1 MTPTTAATVPGSL
14 ASHPDAIDLDTDS
27 ASTLLAALRDRQ
39 VSSRELLEAYLHRI
53 AVRNPALNAV
63 VTLDV
68 DRARAAADA
77 ADVATARGHATGA
90 LHGLPMTIKDSL
102 ETAGMRTTAGAPD
115 LAAYVPA
122 SDADA
127 VARLRREGA
136 IIFGKT
142 NLPVYAMDWQSTN
155 PVFGTT
161 NNPWDL
167 DRTPGGSSGGAAAA
181 VAAGLT
187 GLELGSDIRGS
198 LRQPAHNSGVF
209 TLKPSFGIVPTRG
222 HIPGPPGTLSTPDM
236 AVLGPIAR
244 SADDLDLALDVLA
257 GPDPAAATAWRLRL
271 PPARGRSLGDY
282 RIGVW
287 LDDPTCPVDA
297 NVLAVLLHAV
307 DQLRTAGARL
317 DDQARPLRLDEA
329 SDVFERLFAAAVSP
343 GAADWNHV
351 NEHRH
356 QLRARWA
363 TFFENYDALLTPVAP
378 VAAIHHDHTP
388 DVASRTITVNGAARP
403 YTDLSTWTGL
413 AGGSYLP
420 AAVAPVGLTTNGLP
434 IGIQV
439 IAPYLEDRT
448 AVDLARHLEH
458 VLGGFQAPPDDPP
471 AVDPVGGAPSLSSVV
486 R

>member
-1 MTPTTAATVPGSL
+1 MAATTAATT
-14 ASHPDAIDLDTDS
+14 AATAATTAATTTTTHPDDLDLDTVS
-27 ASTLLAALRDRQ
+27 ASTLVAALRDRQ
-39 VSSRELLEAYLHRI
+39 VSSRELLDAYLHRI
-53 AVRNPALNAV
+53 EVRNPALNAV

-77 ADVATARGHATGA
+77 ADRATARGHATGA

-102 ETAGMRTTAGAPD
+102 ETAGMRTTAGSPD

-167 DRTPGGSSGGAAAA
+167 NRTPGGSSGGAAAA

-187 GLELGSDIRGS
+187 GLEVGSDIRGS
-198 LRQPAHNSGVF
+198 LRQPAHNTGVF

-236 AVLGPIAR
+236 AVLGPVAR

-282 RIGVW
+282 RIAVW

-297 NVLAVLLHAV
+297 DVLDVLVHAV

-363 TFFENYDALLTPVAP
+363 TFFEDYDALLTPVAP
-378 VAAIHHDHTP
+378 VAAIHHDHSP
-388 DVASRTITVNGAARP
+388 DVASRTITVNGAPRP

-420 AAVAPVGLTTNGLP
+420 AAVAPAGLTPDGLP
-434 IGIQV
+434 VGIQV

-448 AVDLARHLEH
+448 AVDIARHLQH
-458 VLGGFQAPPDDPP
+458 VLGGFQAPPGP
-471 AVDPVGGAPSLSSVV
+471 
-486 R
+486 